1 MNQPAP
7 INDDLA
13 FTSLS
18 HSPPHVG
25 VPHTLVPLAARGH
38 CIRCDREHQL
48 FRTQQAESIAQRLM
62 EALRQQKNIDLHQPN
77 PEKRVT
83 QLNTQCLHQEQGGK
97 MFGVLLCQNANG
109 DTGYIKAF
117 SGLFNRISHVRGW
130 APPVSDLCDTAAHQE
145 KVENQVGLL
154 TNEVDN
160 LNDALATL
168 RNQQESI
175 TCTFEPLIDAQMHQ
189 NRRRRAKRKQQRE
202 LITDHDR
209 PQRLNQL
216 SHESQED
223 QDALRAIRSAHREAI
238 HPITEKVTALEE
250 QLLQLKRSRRDVS
263 AQLNHTLQSACVL
276 HNFTGTA
283 KPLMEVFLNKG
294 VPTGAGD
301 CCAPKLLHYAA
312 THGLTPL
319 GLAEFWLGAPKS
331 QGRVDGHFY
340 PACEEKCTPLLGFML
355 CGLPT
360 AEASS

>member
-1 MNQPAP
+1 MDNPAP
-7 INDDLA
+7 TNDDLA

-18 HSPPHVG
+18 HPPPHVG
-25 VPHTLVPLAARGH
+25 APHTSVPLAARGH
-38 CIRCDREHQL
+38 CTRCDREHQL
-48 FRTQQAESIAQRLM
+48 FRNPLVESIAQRLM
-62 EALRQQKNIDLHQPN
+62 ETLRQQENIGLHQPN
-77 PEKRVT
+77 PEKRVA
-83 QLNTQCLHQEQGGK
+83 QLNTRCLHQEEGGK

-109 DTGYIKAF
+109 DIGYIKAF

-130 APPVSDLCDTAAHQE
+130 TPPISDLGATAAHQE
-145 KVENQVGLL
+145 KVEHHVGLL
-154 TNEVDN
+154 TEEVDN
-160 LNDALATL
+160 IGDELVSLQN
-168 RNQQESI
+168 RQESI
-175 TCTFEPLIDAQMHQ
+175 TGTFEPLIDEQMHQ

-202 LITDHDR
+202 LISDHDR

-216 SHESQED
+216 SRESQED
-223 QDALRAIRSAHREAI
+223 QDALRSIRRAHRDAI
-238 HPITEKVTALEE
+238 QPITEKLTALEE
-250 QLLQLKRSRRDVS
+250 QLLQLKRSRRNVS

-283 KPLMEVFLNKG
+283 KPLREVFLNKG

-301 CCAPKLLHYAA
+301 CCAPKLLNYAA

-319 GLAEFWLGAPKS
+319 SLAEFWLGAQKT
-331 QGRVDGHFY
+331 QGRVDGYFY